1 MDLVLERAEKPRA
14 VLFGEARVQSLSAGG
29 LAQMMMAAAEREL
42 DDCVAWFGY
51 CGDAKALAVDLRAGY
66 VETNRRHVIVKW
78 FDAPPPAG
86 QQRLIDE
93 IAKIGPF

>member
-1 MDLVLERAEKPRA
+1 MCVRRTFYRRLPREEFREMQA
-14 VLFGEARVQSLSAGG
+14 AGG

-78 FDAPPPAG
+78 FDTPPPG
-86 QQRLIDE
+86 EQQRLIDE